1 MGVSFRV
8 VVFSLVAGLALLLSG
23 CGGKNDGSSSAVAAP
38 KGPPVGAKAGGSKPA
53 DAVESDE

>member
-8 VVFSLVAGLALLLSG
+8 VVFGLVAGLGLLLSG
-23 CGGKNDGSSSAVAAP
+23 CGSKNDGSSSAVAAP
-38 KGPPVGAKAGGSKPA
+38 KGPSVGARGGGSKPA